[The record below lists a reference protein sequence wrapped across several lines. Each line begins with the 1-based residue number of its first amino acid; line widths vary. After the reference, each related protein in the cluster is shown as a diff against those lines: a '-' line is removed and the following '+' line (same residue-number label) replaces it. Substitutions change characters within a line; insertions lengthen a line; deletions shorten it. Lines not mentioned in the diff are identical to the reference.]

1 MAEDKTDNN
10 NLECSFCSKKRK
22 EVTKL
27 VAGPSVYICNE
38 CIDLS
43 YKILHNDYQDEED
56 LLSELIDP
64 KDVKSFLDEYVI
76 SQDNAK
82 KTLSVAAYNHYRRA
96 SNPVIEG
103 IDIEKSNLLL
113 LGPSGSGKTLLIKTL
128 AKKLGVPMAIADA
141 TTLTEAG
148 YVGED
153 AESVLER
160 LIQSANGNVDLAEK
174 GIVFIDEIDKKARRS
189 ESNTSTRDVSGE
201 GVQQALLRLIEGS
214 CVKIKLGNRQ
224 RGSEEYVDFDTSNV
238 LFIVGGAFVG
248 LDKIVEKRLRKVSQI
263 GFGSKIV
270 SDVDRV
276 KILQEVDAEDI
287 INYGLI
293 PELVGRVPILGTL
306 DPLEEEQLRQILT
319 GVKNSITEQYIE
331 LLAMDDIELILEES
345 YLDEVARLAAKK
357 KLGARGLKNIIELT
371 LLNIMYRA
379 PDLQNN
385 GVTKVTFNKYPVSKE
400 SYPLLTKKDNSCIMD
415 SNYKLYRGIDEEK

>member
-1 MAEDKTDNN
+1 MAEDKQDNN
-10 NLECSFCSKKRK
+10 NLECSFCSKKRS

-96 SNPVIEG
+96 SNPTIDGV
-103 IDIEKSNLLL
+103 DIEKSNLLL

-174 GIVFIDEIDKKARRS
+174 GMVFIDEIDKKARRS

-201 GVQQALLRLIEGS
+201 GVQQALLRLIEGTQTYVNVGGQGLRS
-214 CVKIKLGNRQ
+214 DKI
-224 RGSEEYVDFDTSNV
+224 EFDTTNV
-238 LFIVGGAFVG
+238 LFIMGGAFVG
-248 LDKIVEKRLRKVSQI
+248 LEEIISKRINKKAKI
-263 GFGSKIV
+263 GFNAIA
-270 SDVDRV
+270 DVKKTKNLFNYV
-276 KILQEVDAEDI
+276 QPEDL
-287 INYGLI
+287 INFGLI
-293 PELVGRVPILGTL
+293 PELVGRIPVLTA
-306 DPLEEEQLRQILT
+306 LEELEKKDLIQILKES
-319 GVKNSITEQYIE
+319 KNSITNQIKAMFKLEGIVLGFTDSFYDLVATQAVEQ
-331 LLAMDDIELILEES
+331 
-345 YLDEVARLAAKK
+345 KT
-357 KLGARGLKNIIELT
+357 GARGLRNILEDFFLDFT
-371 LLNIMYRA
+371 YNIV
-379 PDLQNN
+379 DL
-385 GVTKVTFNKYPVSKE
+385 
-400 SYPLLTKKDNSCIMD
+400 KKDEIVEIYVNDLDKDNVKFIKKNELD
-415 SNYKLYRGIDEEK
+415 TEE

>member
-201 GVQQALLRLIEGS
+201 GVQQALLRLIEGTQTYVNVGGQGLRS
-214 CVKIKLGNRQ
+214 DKI
-224 RGSEEYVDFDTSNV
+224 EFDTTNV
-238 LFIVGGAFVG
+238 LFIMGGAFVG
-248 LDKIVEKRLRKVSQI
+248 LEEIISKRINKKAKI
-263 GFGSKIV
+263 GFNSSKDIKKTKNLFNYV
-270 SDVDRV
+270 
-276 KILQEVDAEDI
+276 QPEDL
-287 INYGLI
+287 INFGLI
-293 PELVGRVPILGTL
+293 PELIGRIPILTA
-306 DPLEEEQLRQILT
+306 LEDLEKDDLIQILKES
-319 GVKNSITEQYIE
+319 KNSITNQIKAMFKLEGIIIGFTDAFYELVASKAVEQ
-331 LLAMDDIELILEES
+331 
-345 YLDEVARLAAKK
+345 KT
-357 KLGARGLKNIIELT
+357 GARGLRNILEDFFEDFTYDIV
-371 LLNIMYRA
+371 
-379 PDLQNN
+379 DL
-385 GVTKVTFNKYPVSKE
+385 
-400 SYPLLTKKDNSCIMD
+400 KKDKVIEIYVND
-415 SNYKLYRGIDEEK
+415 LDKTNVKLIKQNEVDIDD

>member
-201 GVQQALLRLIEGS
+201 GVQQALLRLIEGTQTYVNVGGQGLRS
-214 CVKIKLGNRQ
+214 DKI
-224 RGSEEYVDFDTSNV
+224 EFDTTNV
-238 LFIVGGAFVG
+238 LFIMGGAFVG
-248 LDKIVEKRLRKVSQI
+248 LEEIISKRINKKAKI
-263 GFGSKIV
+263 GFNSSKDIKKTKNLFNYV
-270 SDVDRV
+270 
-276 KILQEVDAEDI
+276 QPEDL
-287 INYGLI
+287 INFGLI
-293 PELVGRVPILGTL
+293 PELIGRIPILTA
-306 DPLEEEQLRQILT
+306 LEDLEKDDLIQILKES
-319 GVKNSITEQYIE
+319 KNSITNQIKAMFKLEGIIIGFSDAFYELVASKALEQKTGATG
-331 LLAMDDIELILEES
+331 LRNILEDFFEDFT
-345 YLDEVARLAAKK
+345 YDIV
-357 KLGARGLKNIIELT
+357 
-371 LLNIMYRA
+371 
-379 PDLQNN
+379 DL
-385 GVTKVTFNKYPVSKE
+385 
-400 SYPLLTKKDNSCIMD
+400 KKDKVVEIYVND
-415 SNYKLYRGIDEEK
+415 LDKENVKLVKQKDVDTDD

>member
-1 MAEDKTDNN
+1 MAEDNTDNN

-201 GVQQALLRLIEGS
+201 GVQQALLRLIEGTQTYVNVGGPGLRS
-214 CVKIKLGNRQ
+214 DKI
-224 RGSEEYVDFDTSNV
+224 EFDTTNV
-238 LFIVGGAFVG
+238 LFIMGGAFVG
-248 LDKIVEKRLRKVSQI
+248 LEEIISKRINKKAQI
-263 GFGSKIV
+263 GFKSIIDTKKTKNLFKYV
-270 SDVDRV
+270 
-276 KILQEVDAEDI
+276 QPEDL
-287 INYGLI
+287 INFGLI
-293 PELVGRVPILGTL
+293 PELIDRIPVLSA
-306 DPLEEEQLRQILT
+306 LEE
-319 GVKNSITEQYIE
+319 
-331 LLAMDDIELILEES
+331 
-345 YLDEVARLAAKK
+345 
-357 KLGARGLKNIIELT
+357 
-371 LLNIMYRA
+371 
-379 PDLQNN
+379 
-385 GVTKVTFNKYPVSKE
+385 
-400 SYPLLTKKDNSCIMD
+400 
-415 SNYKLYRGIDEEK
+415 